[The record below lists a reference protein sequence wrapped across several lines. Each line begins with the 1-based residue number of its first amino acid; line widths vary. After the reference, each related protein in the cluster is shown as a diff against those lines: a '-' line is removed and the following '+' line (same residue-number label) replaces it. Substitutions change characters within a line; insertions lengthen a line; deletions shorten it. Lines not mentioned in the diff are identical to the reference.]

1 MRPTVTELS
10 TAWVGVSGN
19 VAMVFR
25 LPARSDSRGSHRG
38 RPHEFIGIVV
48 RRDESG
54 VPSSPREP
62 SSVSGGGQRDRN
74 RADIAGCQ
82 STAANGRPVPRLAM
96 YPARGSAHERTPR
109 AEARTNAPARG
120 SAHERNEPP
129 RGLARAVAGPWH
141 CRQQF
146 EGVGRMRAN
155 TSRSTMVGA
164 TLYVRGG
171 AVKSHKVS

>member
-1 MRPTVTELS
+1 MMSRRRTMRPTVTELS

-96 YPARGSAHERTPR
+96 H
-109 AEARTNAPARG
+109 PARG

>member
-1 MRPTVTELS
+1 MSRRRTMRPTVTELS

-109 AEARTNAPARG
+109 AEARTNATNLRVVWRVQSPDHGIADNN
-120 SAHERNEPP
+120 S
-129 RGLARAVAGPWH
+129 
-141 CRQQF
+141 
-146 EGVGRMRAN
+146 
-155 TSRSTMVGA
+155 
-164 TLYVRGG
+164 
-171 AVKSHKVS
+171 KVSAGCGPTLRGQLWLAPPSMSGVAQ